1 MKQDDINNFI
11 ERNLK
16 NFSVNSTGW
25 HDLIRQMLFELAV
38 GGWNMKNDVFGK
50 EKFGELRCSLYSEN
64 EELNVTL
71 KIITDKY
78 LKLSQKTCEICGGE
92 GKIRTISSWQT
103 TLCLSH
109 FLDQKPMIE
118 IDNDL
123 NISHNKK
130 TVLNIQAIIKA
141 EVEFDL
147 QTLELYTE
155 ASLDRDE
162 SFSFSSQNP
171 NYYLL
176 LKTIPDHLFSDDV
189 RENISDLFRNLKGCE
204 ICGYKALHENSCL
217 RCYNEEWEDS
227 KGHGEK
233 SDYIKDCQMDI
244 FIDEDDFEKYF
255 KNDRSFEKVIDHQ
268 ILFTHNDLSE
278 YEKLLF

>member
-1 MKQDDINNFI
+1 MKEDDINGFI

-25 HDLIRQMLFELAV
+25 NDLIRQMLFELAV

-78 LKLSQKTCEICGGE
+78 SKLSQKTCEICGRE
-92 GKIRTISSWQT
+92 GKIRTINSWKT
-103 TLCLSH
+103 TLCLND
-109 FLDQKPMIE
+109 FLDQNPVME

-123 NISHNKK
+123 NISYRKK
-130 TVLNIQAIIKA
+130 TMLNIKDVIKA

-147 QTLELYTE
+147 KTLELYTE

-176 LKTIPDHLFSDDV
+176 LKTIHDHLFSDDV
-189 RENISDLFRNLKGCE
+189 RENISDLFHTLKDCE

-217 RCYNEEWEDS
+217 RCGNEAWEDS
-227 KGHGEK
+227 QEYGEK
-233 SDYIKDCQMDI
+233 SDYIKDCQVDI

-255 KNDRSFEKVIDHQ
+255 KYDRSFEKVTDHQ
-268 ILFTHNDLSE
+268 ILFTHNDLNE